1 MFYLMNVTYE
11 ENSYIYII
19 YIRLR
24 EFCIFSRQA
33 PDTDWQRSR
42 ILLTTRPL
50 TVMWPKYTA
59 NTNKKY
65 KIQVPLTQSPSDI
78 WREKWQRNTIFHL
91 RRRWTMSKEENLA
104 EKDGRGIYMET
115 EEHIGYERHL
125 VWEEE
130 REWKKNCL
138 GHIGPRL
145 TRKRRKLIGERCVT
159 DTKII
164 VNIQYN
170 TSKVRV
176 HLL

>member
-1 MFYLMNVTYE
+1 MLHMRKLLYLLKERNG
-11 ENSYIYII
+11 NL
-19 YIRLR
+19 RLR

-91 RRRWTMSKEENLA
+91 EEKMNYVERRKFGGKGWTRNFKGNGGTYWIWKTFGVRRR
-104 EKDGRGIYMET
+104 
-115 EEHIGYERHL
+115 ERM
-125 VWEEE
+125 
-130 REWKKNCL
+130 KKKIALDTSDPGWL
-138 GHIGPRL
+138 GKG
-145 TRKRRKLIGERCVT
+145 G
-159 DTKII
+159 
-164 VNIQYN
+164 N
-170 TSKVRV
+170 
-176 HLL
+176 